1 MISLFVNGLVV
12 RFGERIRSP
21 RVIGVSKPE
30 RFQRIAV
37 ILLGAALSGCATLPS
52 NGPTSSAVLRGTQSN
67 AELPYTVVDITPEV
81 IKALPPTQS
90 MGITQMGAL
99 SSTAKQGRADMIRG
113 GDTLS
118 ILVFE
123 VGVGLFS
130 GQASAGDFIRAP
142 TAGAQQIVAVVR
154 EDGNVDLPYLGTV
167 RAAGIYPENLAEELR
182 RRLKIVSESP
192 QVTVNITDT
201 AHNVVYMSGAIVKP
215 GRYRLTAAHERLLD
229 MLAIAG
235 GPADNATNVEIKILR
250 GSQVAQAPLNEILSE
265 NSANLELMPDDRV
278 EVVLRRPSYTVF
290 GATEKVSQ
298 ISLDASPVSLAEAT
312 ARAAGPSDSRAN
324 PRGVYVFRLEKGP
337 NDENQHAVVYRLN
350 MLKPESYF
358 LAQMYPI
365 KDKDVILFS
374 NSSSNLPQKLAT
386 LITQLINP
394 VLPALFVLR

>member
-1 MISLFVNGLVV
+1 MIHRLAAVPVI
-12 RFGERIRSP
+12 RFGDRCQFLSVQDVRNIR
-21 RVIGVSKPE
+21 
-30 RFQRIAV
+30 RFQKLAV
-37 ILLGAALSGCATLPS
+37 MLFGSTLAGCATLPS
-52 NGPTSSAVLRGTQSN
+52 SGPTSSAVIRGARIN
-67 AELPYTVVDITPEV
+67 AEMPYTVVDITPQV

-90 MGITQMGAL
+90 LGVAQMGIL
-99 SSTAKQGRADMIRG
+99 SSNAKRGRADMIRD

-130 GQASAGDFIRAP
+130 GQANADIIRAP

-154 EDGNVDLPYLGTV
+154 EGGNVDLPYLGTV
-167 RAAGIYPENLAEELR
+167 RAAGIYPEKLAEELR

-192 QVTVNITDT
+192 QVIVNIADT
-201 AHNVVYMSGAIVKP
+201 AHNVVYISGAIAKP
-215 GRYRLTAAHERLLD
+215 GRYRLTAAHEKLLD

-235 GPADNATNVEIKILR
+235 GPADNPNNVEIKIVR
-250 GSQVAQAPLNEILSE
+250 GSQVAQAPLNEISSE
-265 NSANLELMPDDRV
+265 ELANLELMPDDRV

-290 GATEKVSQ
+290 GATDKVSQ
-298 ISLDASPVSLAEAT
+298 ISLDANSVNLAEAT

-324 PRGVYVFRLEKGP
+324 PRGVFVFRLEKGP
-337 NDENQHAVVYRLN
+337 NDEQPRAVVYRLN

-358 LAQMYPI
+358 LAQMFAV

-374 NSSSNLPQKLAT
+374 NSSSNLTQKLAT

-394 VLPALFVLR
+394 VLPALFLLR